1 MKLPAST
8 YAVEELQSKPNFRQV
23 GTKPT
28 GSVMRGAA
36 VRRQPLPD
44 PNMKVSSIPSK
55 YETVLHRDPNERNG
69 FGNRTQRFGDCE
81 NELPGPGQYYKPPS
95 LVRSTIDSGS
105 VSRLGYSTGFVSK
118 SKRFNEQVK
127 QVVPGPG
134 QYQPNRDD
142 RQTQNKKHGMSS
154 FANSPKRSNN
164 QSPSTSV
171 PGPADYSAEQPSL
184 AYSHNVSK
192 SVFSSKTSRGWQIPT
207 DIPAP
212 GQYENPIQLGRS
224 LRSNRSSHSVF
235 KSSVKRLGSD
245 ASFTPGP
252 GAYNAEDAE
261 SALRYDQVARAHTSA
276 AFRAGNTDRF
286 GRLPGNI
293 MTDGELGPGTSGY
306 KMNPYVEAPETQ
318 FDPETYIHTSTGN
331 KISRK
336 CTLCGAHN
344 IHLRGKT
351 IVDSGAIVR
360 ADLAKVSLGKQCI
373 IREKCVVKPPT
384 RVVST
389 GLAFIPVKV
398 GDYVYIGEDT
408 VVEAA
413 MIGSYVQ
420 IGKNCVIGKR
430 AIIRDCC
437 RIEDNTVVPADAVIP
452 PFSRIG
458 GIPGKFIEDMPEAT
472 QELCI
477 GQISRYFDNF
487 TPREN

>member
-1 MKLPAST
+1 MNAMDLAIGP
-8 YAVEELQSKPNFRQV
+8 
-23 GTKPT
+23 
-28 GSVMRGAA
+28 SVLAIAR
-36 VRRQPLPD
+36 
-44 PNMKVSSIPSK
+44 
-55 YETVLHRDPNERNG
+55 
-69 FGNRTQRFGDCE
+69 C

-293 MTDGELGPGTSGY
+293 MTDGELGPGTYEVATLVDKLAEKQGSASVFKSKTSRTEGGKY
-306 KMNPYVEAPETQ
+306 WKGSVPGPAFYHPES
-318 FDPETYIHTSTGN
+318 PEKRSHLLNAN
-331 KISRK
+331 KK
-336 CTLCGAHN
+336 WL
-344 IHLRGKT
+344 
-351 IVDSGAIVR
+351 
-360 ADLAKVSLGKQCI
+360 
-373 IREKCVVKPPT
+373 
-384 RVVST
+384 
-389 GLAFIPVKV
+389 
-398 GDYVYIGEDT
+398 
-408 VVEAA
+408 
-413 MIGSYVQ
+413 
-420 IGKNCVIGKR
+420 
-430 AIIRDCC
+430 
-437 RIEDNTVVPADAVIP
+437 
-452 PFSRIG
+452 
-458 GIPGKFIEDMPEAT
+458 
-472 QELCI
+472 
-477 GQISRYFDNF
+477 
-487 TPREN
+487 